1 MHLDQQIRGHN
12 ADPRSEPTPACN
24 RFEFLIGA
32 MQSIPIIRWTRASSC
47 VLVLVHG
54 PGRGQSDPSS
64 GSRARAGRPRQEH
77 GPILRPVD
85 RTDALRGYG
94 ACAPLG
100 SHREPRARADRPTP
114 VSAGRAD
121 RAREMARS
129 QEAARIPAPTSTMRS
144 SGLGRKLNG
153 GVIALLRLPSFIV
166 ALATGAIFQADHVR
180 DHQYESDH
188 WLARSVRLLGTG
200 SLRPFTTPTIM
211 RHNASLE

>member
-85 RTDALRGYG
+85 RTDALRGSG

-100 SHREPRARADRPTP
+100 SHRERGARADRPAP
-114 VSAGRAD
+114 VPAGRAD
-121 RAREMARS
+121 RAQEMARS
-129 QEAARIPAPTSTMRS
+129 QEAPRIPAPGLTASDAST
-144 SGLGRKLNG
+144 
-153 GVIALLRLPSFIV
+153 APSRGP
-166 ALATGAIFQADHVR
+166 L
-180 DHQYESDH
+180 
-188 WLARSVRLLGTG
+188 VRLSDLASARWRHYHSLALPPLGLSDFDLWILG
-200 SLRPFTTPTIM
+200 YEFLRHERDSHSPTRM
-211 RHNASLE
+211 NPELPAEFGE